1 MKQAIYYFFIFTLLL
16 GGCVQEKSEYVFE
29 NTTVAEIDESRIVL
43 TRFPSELRE
52 INDSIIGAM
61 NMGTHLSLYNIFT
74 GKNTA
79 NFSTESL
86 SIDSLITETYR
97 KKYANKR
104 EYIYD
109 ASASAGMSGGNA
121 QLLNFYYT
129 ENKYYVYVNTLA
141 EVKYVNDPEELQS
154 FLQTANAKELNT
166 EDVDIQIMEY
176 LEFIFELDNQLK
188 IKKIIPLYAR
198 TKMKAN
204 QYSPFFQ
211 KGFAVEGTQLFVPIY
226 NSEKGFS
233 DMSAKMVCNN
243 QLSCLANYDLTNDNL
258 VNYSLSYKTI
268 DFSDFTIRNY
278 FTSMFKFRNVD
289 SELLFSNGK
298 DIVDVTSEKKV
309 FSKDRLEK
317 NEWISDFQKNKGTI
331 TLLTYKLLKK
341 KLPTES
347 EKMYGADSLCDIQ
360 IKVYEEEL
368 VATKNLTGQATSFLV
383 TANKVIFIEKDKEH
397 YYFKSIGYHEN

>member
-1 MKQAIYYFFIFTLLL
+1 MTQIPYFLLIFAFFL
-16 GGCVQEKSEYVFE
+16 GGCAQEKSEYVFE

-61 NMGTHLSLYNIFT
+61 NTGTLLSLYNIFT

-109 ASASAGMSGGNA
+109 ATASAGMSGGNA
-121 QLLNFYYT
+121 QLLNFYYS

-154 FLQTANAKELNT
+154 FLQTANAKQLNT

-176 LEFIFELDNQLK
+176 LEFIFELDNQLI

-243 QLSCLANYDLTNDNL
+243 QLSCLANYDLTNDSL
-258 VNYSLSYKTI
+258 VNYSLPYKTI

-278 FTSMFKFRNVD
+278 FTSMFKFRNAD

-298 DIVDVTSEKKV
+298 EIVGVTSEKKV

-317 NEWISDFQKNKGTI
+317 NEWIRDFQKNKGTI
-331 TLLTYKLLKK
+331 TLITYKLLKK

-347 EKMYGADSLCDIQ
+347 EKIYSADSLCDLQ
-360 IKVYEEEL
+360 IKVYDGEL
-368 VATKNLTGQATSFLV
+368 VATKNLTGQTTSFLV